1 MMSPASQL
9 RLLLDNNSPVVAPGA
24 FNALFAKLTVRPT
37 TAICSGLR
45 SIQSIQSVGPPV
57 GQPFVSMF
65 WQTVPS
71 QITTIHTNRPSSRRA
86 PWSLLI

>member
-9 RLLLDNNSPVVAPGA
+9 RLPLDNNSPVVAPGA
-24 FNALFAKLTVRPT
+24 FNALFAKLIEEADFKAVYL
-37 TAICSGLR
+37 SGAGVANSLF
-45 SIQSIQSVGPPV
+45 